1 MTVKADN
8 HLARSCVCCGSTDLA
23 TSPAILMPFVAH
35 RAFGWAPIEINDSW
49 GLQTIRSGMAYTI
62 CKSLRCRACSHLFC
76 DIRFSDEEM
85 NAIYAG
91 YRDEAYVSLR
101 DHYEPGYRT
110 RNEGLV
116 ETITYKADIEAFLDP
131 YISDPLTVLDWGGD
145 TGSNTPYQQRRSSL
159 DIFDISN
166 KGVVPGARA
175 VTREQAAAAAYR
187 LVVCG
192 QVLEHTP
199 YPIKVLA
206 DIRRAMNDDSIL
218 YIEVPFEKIVQ
229 QGLPDCE
236 THKRHWHEHI
246 NFYSQ
251 SSMAALL
258 RSAGYE
264 VLRQYIL
271 AVSVAGSDVQIL
283 QVACRPA

>member
-1 MTVKADN
+1 
-8 HLARSCVCCGSTDLA
+8 
-23 TSPAILMPFVAH
+23 
-35 RAFGWAPIEINDSW
+35 
-49 GLQTIRSGMAYTI
+49 
-62 CKSLRCRACSHLFC
+62 
-76 DIRFSDEEM
+76 
-85 NAIYAG
+85 
-91 YRDEAYVSLR
+91 
-101 DHYEPGYRT
+101 
-110 RNEGLV
+110 
-116 ETITYKADIEAFLDP
+116 
-131 YISDPLTVLDWGGD
+131 
-145 TGSNTPYQQRRSSL
+145 
-159 DIFDISN
+159 
-166 KGVVPGARA
+166 
-175 VTREQAAAAAYR
+175 
-187 LVVCG
+187 
-192 QVLEHTP
+192 
-199 YPIKVLA
+199 LA

-283 QVACRPA
+283 QGACRPA